1 MNKRKGTAI
10 VLLIIS
16 AVVLVRCLIYPIVI
30 VIKSLILAQSS
41 VSMGIIGGADG
52 PTAIMIASS
61 LRGGG
66 IFYLIMSISGV
77 IVFIASIVYL
87 IKNRTKNKNQE

>member
-1 MNKRKGTAI
+1 MITPIAI
-10 VLLIIS
+10 SSEIIPLIVS
-16 AVVLVRCLIYPIVI
+16 AVVLVRYLIYPIAI
-30 VIKSLILAQSS
+30 VINSLILSQSS
-41 VSMGIIGGADG
+41 SSMGIIGGADG
-52 PTAIMIASS
+52 PTAVMIASS

-87 IKNRTKNKNQE
+87 

>member
-1 MNKRKGTAI
+1 MNKGKSTAI
-10 VLLIIS
+10 VLLIVS
-16 AVVLVRCLIYPIVI
+16 AVVLVRYLIYPIAI
-30 VIKSLILAQSS
+30 VINSLILSQSS
-41 VSMGIIGGADG
+41 SSMGIIGGADG
-52 PTAIMIASS
+52 PTAVMIASS

-87 IKNRTKNKNQE
+87 VKNRTKKNQE